1 MNPHDPI
8 PSDPVEFIP
17 PPSSEATLVAKYLGT
32 DAARGGPF
40 ALLGVTPDTFEDRD
54 VLLALRARLDQT
66 LAHPQSRTP
75 EADEVR
81 LALHAAAAQLLD
93 PRARENAMRDWGHTA
108 RPRPQGITQAPQSPP
123 TPDPQPF
130 QPQARPPQRQPA
142 PTPAPPS
149 PQRQA
154 PSSNQL
160 PPPHQ
165 AQSIAS
171 LQIQHD
177 MVLAIAACGGWNDRA
192 LRRVISLAQ
201 TRGVPMPE
209 ITQAIQDF
217 SPRPHAEAP
226 PLHQT
231 RHPHAPPLYTQ
242 PPHAYS
248 HASQAPSAPAHANR
262 SDPSRAPVPYAFTAK
277 PRRVIPFPLILAGVA
292 VVAGSLLILGS
303 VALFTSQNAAPTTPT
318 GPGTTQGTNA
328 AGGDIPPGPP
338 RDTDGQLFKWA
349 GERPPGASQPASQ
362 PVGTTTDAARAARE
376 LQLAVQALTLDPE
389 AALPRVERAI
399 QECATAW
406 PRMTASELATTVA
419 SVVELFYRTNEPEQI
434 DTLLRAIIDP
444 TSVGAPALQPRPA
457 TRPWTKE
464 RVLARAW
471 TAGLLTRLGRERNLP
486 YALLA
491 DIDRELQNLLD
502 GPRPLNDPAF
512 DAGLVDAL
520 QSLAPKLAQDP
531 ARTAPGVWDGWI
543 QAAIAA
549 AALQPTR
556 ATDVWISALDALLPL
571 ADKPGVQPLIEQLVT
586 QIRWQGDARAQ
597 RWLMAR
603 FDSLD
608 TQRDAIVAITRALTS
623 KSSVPGIDI
632 TMALSPAATEA
643 DRRLLRQRYADALG
657 VGVAKDAD
665 ALTQLWTEHAR
676 LASERAAAAQTII
689 DRLVALS
696 FAAIVNDAAWL
707 RWRGSLLEASDTLT
721 SADQTLQALLAR
733 DTSPLPT
740 NASLR
745 SDAPPQWAPRYI
757 AAGAEIPTRLALI
770 SELGRSAVDLHP
782 ADAEIILNESLRGTP
797 IQVRDAAR
805 TAVVVRASS
814 PVMINAMLEALPT
827 APRVTSTGEIIASLS
842 LSSGIS
848 LDNANWRIE
857 ARRLLVER
865 LLALM
870 ADRGPMRVADD
881 LVSALAYSYES
892 RASLTPLPAT
902 SMSVTVLDSDDPGKD
917 AERNIA
923 RVLTIWWAIA
933 TDLPRPRDF
942 ALTLPEIQS
951 RRAARLAVASGS
963 IQRFAAEQ
971 ISLTEVMAYVV
982 AAEQPSHA
990 AEAAR
995 TLDELTQKIRAATHV
1010 ASQCLD
1016 TELAMLR
1023 LWSLRF
1029 GDLDANTQSESEL
1042 TPPTSEEP
1050 SP

>member
-1 MNPHDPI
+1 M
-8 PSDPVEFIP
+8 
-17 PPSSEATLVAKYLGT
+17 
-32 DAARGGPF
+32 
-40 ALLGVTPDTFEDRD
+40 
-54 VLLALRARLDQT
+54 
-66 LAHPQSRTP
+66 
-75 EADEVR
+75 
-81 LALHAAAAQLLD
+81 
-93 PRARENAMRDWGHTA
+93 
-108 RPRPQGITQAPQSPP
+108 
-123 TPDPQPF
+123 
-130 QPQARPPQRQPA
+130 
-142 PTPAPPS
+142 
-149 PQRQA
+149 
-154 PSSNQL
+154 
-160 PPPHQ
+160 
-165 AQSIAS
+165 
-171 LQIQHD
+171 
-177 MVLAIAACGGWNDRA
+177 
-192 LRRVISLAQ
+192 
-201 TRGVPMPE
+201 
-209 ITQAIQDF
+209 
-217 SPRPHAEAP
+217 
-226 PLHQT
+226 
-231 RHPHAPPLYTQ
+231 
-242 PPHAYS
+242 
-248 HASQAPSAPAHANR
+248 
-262 SDPSRAPVPYAFTAK
+262 
-277 PRRVIPFPLILAGVA
+277 LAGMA
-292 VVAGSLLILGS
+292 VIAGSLLILGS
-303 VALFTSQNAAPTTPT
+303 VALLTRKNAAPAGPV
-318 GPGTTQGTNA
+318 GPGATQGASAPSADT
-328 AGGDIPPGPP
+328 PPGPP

-349 GERPPGASQPASQ
+349 GDQPSNASQPASQ

-399 QECATAW
+399 QECASAW
-406 PRMTASELATTVA
+406 PRMSTSELATTVA
-419 SVVELFYRTNEPEQI
+419 SIVELFYRTSDPEQT

-457 TRPWTKE
+457 GRPWTKE

-486 YALLA
+486 YALLS
-491 DIDRELQNLLD
+491 DIDRELQTLLD
-502 GPRPLNDPAF
+502 GPRPMNDPPF
-512 DAGLVDAL
+512 DAGLIDAL

-556 ATDVWISALDALLPL
+556 STDVWISALDAMLPL
-571 ADKPGVQPLIEQLVT
+571 SDKPGVQPLIEQLVT
-586 QIRWQGDARAQ
+586 QIRWQSDARAQ

-608 TQRDAIVAITRALTS
+608 TKRDAIVAITRALTS
-623 KSSVPGIDI
+623 KSSVRGIDI

-665 ALTQLWTEHAR
+665 TLTTLWTEHAR
-676 LASERAAAAQTII
+676 IARERAAAAQTVI

-707 RWRGSLLEASDTLT
+707 RWRGSLIEASDTLT

-733 DTSPLPT
+733 DTAPLTT

-757 AAGAEIPTRLALI
+757 AAGAEIQTRLTLI
-770 SELGRSAVDLHP
+770 SELGRSTVDLHP

-797 IQVRDAAR
+797 IQVREAAR

-881 LVSALAYSYES
+881 LISALAYAYES
-892 RASLTPLPAT
+892 RASLTPLAGAG
-902 SMSVTVLDSDDPGKD
+902 MSVVTLDADDPGKD

-923 RVLTIWWAIA
+923 RTLTIWWAIA

-942 ALTLPEIQS
+942 TLTLPEIQS

-995 TLDELTQKIRAATHV
+995 TLDELTEKIRAATHV
-1010 ASQCLD
+1010 VSQCLD

-1029 GDLDANTQSESEL
+1029 GDFGAQDQSESQPEL
-1042 TPPTSEEP
+1042 PPIEEP
-1050 SP
+1050 AP